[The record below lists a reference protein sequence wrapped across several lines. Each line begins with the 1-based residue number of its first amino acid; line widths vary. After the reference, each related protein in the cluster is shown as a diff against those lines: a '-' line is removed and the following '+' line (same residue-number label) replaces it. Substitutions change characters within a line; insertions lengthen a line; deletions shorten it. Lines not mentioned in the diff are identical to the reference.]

1 MANPLADPILLIFIS
16 GLFASGY
23 LLANG
28 RGKDGLEG
36 TNRMLDGSLAFTV
49 TGLLASAWT
58 WVIYNDLVRNPMGG
72 EFCATEGF
80 VQCGSVIGDPRYNN
94 FFGISWGMLGF
105 TAFTALFFLILC
117 IRMDPLAK
125 WSEQSTNYAWWL
137 GLSGVPFLFILIGI
151 EIFVVQHICPF
162 CTIAHLALIGYLIAV
177 WMLRERRERSAWY

>member
-58 WVIYNDLVRNPMGG
+58 WVIYNDLVRNPMWG
-72 EFCATEGF
+72 EFCAT
-80 VQCGSVIGDPRYNN
+80 
-94 FFGISWGMLGF
+94 
-105 TAFTALFFLILC
+105 
-117 IRMDPLAK
+117 
-125 WSEQSTNYAWWL
+125 
-137 GLSGVPFLFILIGI
+137 
-151 EIFVVQHICPF
+151 
-162 CTIAHLALIGYLIAV
+162 
-177 WMLRERRERSAWY
+177 